1 MQLDWSN
8 LRTWDGSQTRAF
20 ELLCGQLA
28 AAELVPPGSAFVPKA
43 PPDAGVECYWRLPN
57 GDEWAWQMKFFRD
70 PPEETQWKQMDESII
85 VALEKHPR
93 LTRYTFCL
101 PRDREDPRIPKQQW
115 FMDKWDIRI
124 DKWKKLAQQRGSEVE
139 FSYWGE
145 FEILNRLS
153 QETHAGRFYFWF
165 NGEYLHRQWFE
176 QHIEVMKSNAGPR
189 YSPELSVD
197 LPIASLFDGLGR
209 VPTFVPRKLKI
220 ASRQLL
226 RAWQRANRAEWRDF
240 AEDGFSSLEKSVQE
254 LTSVLDGLQDAGV
267 LPLPLARLHELAFQ
281 ARKVSS
287 ECVNQLDVAAQ
298 AAQEEERHARN
309 PEDAATQRGVTKS
322 ENLRSGGYYIT
333 QMIRVFE
340 DLVEFTE
347 SAEARL
353 ANLPALLLVGDAGTG
368 KTHLFCDVA
377 ERRVRDGLP
386 TVVLLGEQF
395 NDDEPWTQIIKL
407 LGLSCSRKEELLG
420 ALEAAGQC
428 AGGRALILIDALNEG
443 EGKRLWQKHLA
454 GMLSTLAGYT
464 WVGIAV
470 SVRTSYESIVIPAH
484 LLSEARLIRCVHEG
498 FSNVEY
504 DATQKFFEH
513 YRIQSPTVPFLT
525 PEFRNPQFLK
535 LFCEGLHRKGLTTI
549 PAGLEGI
556 TSIINFFLSSTDDK
570 LWKPDNLDYDPESRL
585 VQRAVERV
593 AEQLAETRH
602 SWMPREEAKKLIDEL
617 LPGRGYER
625 SLFGRM
631 LSEGVLAADMYYV
644 GRDKPPIEGIHFAYE
659 RLTDHLVASHLLGK
673 YLDLKDPSS
682 AFLSGQPL
690 GELIIDEAAARTH
703 RGLVEALCIQV
714 PEKTGRELYELVP
727 HCSGFW
733 AVQEAFIQSLVWRKP
748 ATIQQAALD
757 YINSHV
763 IRTKAGHDQL
773 FNAFL
778 TLAPRSDHPLNSR
791 FLHRNLKRDSLPNRD
806 AHWSIF
812 LHEHYGTGSI
822 IDRLIDWAWLAKDKE
837 YANDDS
843 VFLTS
848 LTLAWF
854 LTSSNRFVRDR
865 ATKALVSLLESRLHV
880 LMDVIKEL
888 FDVNDPYVSERI
900 FAVAYGCSLRST
912 NINAIGELAQS
923 VYDRVF
929 KEGTPPPNVLLRDY
943 ARGVV
948 EIAMQRGCSVK
959 VNPERIRPPYKSD
972 WTENIPTE
980 AELREK
986 YYPKDLPKESGYI
999 AIWSSVMGFGDFAR
1013 YIIGTNS
1020 GGFEWSSRRLNV
1032 NYGPSRKEQYE
1043 EFIASLT
1050 ERQRKAF
1057 SVYETVRRN
1066 AELYIRIDDNRKIEV
1081 FTRKYSEEEWAATK
1095 QEALRRLIITLG
1107 KSKRQKLDNVV
1118 RPYLE
1123 DPRDETAFDLSLAQ
1137 RWIFKKAV
1145 DLGWSPELFGDFERY
1160 VNYRDVRESH
1170 KTERIGKKY
1179 QWIAYYEFLAR
1190 VSDNFR
1196 WVGRFDDSTK
1206 YEGPWQLY
1214 GRNIDPS
1221 VVLPTTGY
1229 HPYDDEIHNWWFP
1242 VRYEAW
1248 NLHQEDIDWLQA
1260 FEDLP
1265 NLESLLDVHAP
1276 GDGAEWLLLD
1286 GFFKWEQPVP
1296 LGEDKYETNRREI
1309 WYMIKSYIVKK
1320 EDAEEIYQWATKQN
1334 FMGRWMPE
1342 GIELYNM
1349 FLGEY
1354 PWAQSVP
1361 KGEDWRQGTDSV
1373 IPKPILASEARYIWE
1388 GSGYDCS
1395 LDDTMSIQLPCAWMV
1410 RQMGINW
1417 DGEEGHFQD
1426 NEGTLVAFD
1435 PSVKSKGPSAL
1446 LANKKLLLEFLERN
1460 SYTLVWTVLGE
1471 KNLLGPGI
1479 NRGEWKGRLEMSGA
1493 ARIRNGLWEIKV
1505 NPSFRTP
1512 EQKT

>member
-1 MQLDWSN
+1 MDWSS

-28 AAELVPPGSAFVPKA
+28 AAESVPIGSTFVPKA
-43 PPDAGVECYWRLPN
+43 SPDAGVECYWRLPN
-57 GDEWAWQMKFFRD
+57 GDEWAWQAKFFRN
-70 PPEETQWKQMDESII
+70 PPEDSQWKQMAESVIT
-85 VALEKHPR
+85 ALEKHPR

-101 PRDREDPRIPKQQW
+101 PRDREDPRVPKQQW
-115 FMDKWDIRI
+115 FMNKWDIHT
-124 DKWKKLAQQRGSEVE
+124 DKWKKLAQQRGIEVE
-139 FSYWGE
+139 FPYWGE
-145 FEILNRLS
+145 SEILNRLS
-153 QETHAGRFYFWF
+153 QETHAGRLYFWF
-165 NGEYLHRQWFE
+165 NSEYLHGQWFE
-176 QHIEVMKSNAGPR
+176 QHIEVTKSNAGPR

-209 VPTFVPRKLKI
+209 LPDFVPRKLKS
-220 ASRQLL
+220 AGRQLF
-226 RAWQRANRAEWRDF
+226 RAWQRANRADWRGF
-240 AEDGFSSLEKSVQE
+240 AADEFSSLDKSVQE
-254 LTSVLDGLQDAGV
+254 LIDLLDGLQDAGV
-267 LPLPLARLHELAFQ
+267 LPLPLTRLHELAFHAQ
-281 ARKVSS
+281 QVSS
-287 ECVNQLDVAAQ
+287 DCVHQLDVTAQ
-298 AAQEEERHARN
+298 TAQEEERHAGT
-309 PEDAATQRGVTKS
+309 PEDTVTRRGVTKS
-322 ENLRSGGYYIT
+322 ENLRSGGYCVTKMVRI
-333 QMIRVFE
+333 FA

-353 ANLPALLLVGDAGTG
+353 ANLPSLLLVGDAGTG

-395 NDDEPWTQIIKL
+395 NNDEPWTQMIKL

-420 ALEAAGQC
+420 ALEAAAQC
-428 AGGRALILIDALNEG
+428 AGSRALILIDALNEG
-443 EGKRLWQKHLA
+443 EGKSLWQKHLA

-470 SVRTSYESIVIPAH
+470 SVRTSYEPIVIPAH
-484 LLSEARLIRCVHEG
+484 LLSEDRLIRCMHEG
-498 FSNVEY
+498 FSDVEY

-513 YRIQSPTVPFLT
+513 YQIQSPTVPFLM

-556 TSIINFFLSSTDDK
+556 TSIINFFLASTDEK

-585 VQRAVERV
+585 VQRAVEKV

-602 SWMPREEAKKLIDEL
+602 SWMPREEAQKLVDEL
-617 LPGRGYER
+617 LPSRGYEQ

-631 LSEGVLAADMYYV
+631 LSEGILAADMYYV

-659 RLTDHLVASHLLGK
+659 RLTDHLITSYLLEK
-673 YLDLKDPSS
+673 HLDLKDPSS

-690 GELIIDEAAARTH
+690 GELITNEAATWTH

-714 PEKTGRELYELVP
+714 PEKTGRELPELAA
-727 HCSGFW
+727 HCSDFW

-748 ATIQQAALD
+748 ATIQQATID

-763 IRTKAGHDQL
+763 IGTKAGHDQL
-773 FNAFL
+773 MNAFL
-778 TLAPRSDHPLNSR
+778 TVAPRSDHPLNAR
-791 FLHRNLKRDSLPNRD
+791 FLHRNLKKDSLPYRD

-812 LHEHYGTGSI
+812 LHEQYGTRGI

-837 YANDDS
+837 HANDDS

-865 ATKALVSLLESRLHV
+865 ATKALVSLLESRLRV
-880 LMDVIKEL
+880 LMDVITEL

-912 NINAIGELAQS
+912 NVSAVGELAQS

-929 KEGTPPPNVLLRDY
+929 REGTPPPNVLLRDY

-948 EIAMQRGCSVK
+948 EIAMHRGCSIQ
-959 VNPERIRPPYKSD
+959 VNLEKIRPPYQSD
-972 WTENIPTE
+972 WTEDIPTE
-980 AELREK
+980 VELREE
-986 YYPKDLPKESGYI
+986 YYPKDLTKESGYI
-999 AIWSSVMGFGDFAR
+999 AIWSSVMSFGDFAR

-1020 GGFEWSSRRLNV
+1020 GGFEWSSRRFNV
-1032 NYGPSRKEQYE
+1032 EYGPSRREQYE
-1043 EFIASLT
+1043 DFIASLT

-1057 SVYETVRRN
+1057 SIYETVRRN
-1066 AELYIRIDDNRKIEV
+1066 VKFYIRIDDSRKIEV
-1081 FTRKYSEEEWAATK
+1081 FKRSYSEEELAATE
-1095 QEALRRLIITLG
+1095 QEALLRLNNTLG
-1107 KSKRQKLDNVV
+1107 KSKRQKLEDVV
-1118 RPYLE
+1118 LPYLE

-1160 VNYRDVRESH
+1160 MNYRDVRESH
-1170 KTERIGKKY
+1170 KSERIGKKY

-1196 WVGRFDDSTK
+1196 WVGRWDDSIK

-1221 VVLPTTGY
+1221 VVLPTMGY
-1229 HPYDDEIHNWWFP
+1229 HPYDDEVHNWWFP
-1242 VRYEAW
+1242 VGYETW
-1248 NLHQEDIDWLQA
+1248 NLHQEDTDWLQA
-1260 FEDLP
+1260 FDDLP

-1276 GDGAEWLLLD
+1276 GDGSEWLLLD
-1286 GFFKWEQPVP
+1286 GFFKWEQPV
-1296 LGEDKYETNRREI
+1296 LIGEDKYETNRREI
-1309 WYMIKSYIVKK
+1309 WYMIKSYIANKK
-1320 EDAEEIYQWATKQN
+1320 DAEEIYEWTTKQN
-1334 FMGRWMPE
+1334 FIGRWMPE
-1342 GIELYNM
+1342 SQDVFQM

-1354 PWAQSVP
+1354 PWASSVQISEEWT
-1361 KGEDWRQGTDSV
+1361 KGRDSE
-1373 IPKPILASEARYIWE
+1373 IPRPVLVSAARYIWG

-1395 LDDTMSIQLPCAWMV
+1395 LDDTISIQLPCAWLI
-1410 RQMGINW
+1410 RQMGLNW
-1417 DGEEGHFQD
+1417 NGEEGHFRD
-1426 NEGTLVAFD
+1426 NERRLVAFD
-1435 PSVKSKGPSAL
+1435 PSVKSKGSSVL
-1446 LANKKLLLEFLERN
+1446 VANKKLLVEFLERN
-1460 SYTLVWTVLGE
+1460 GYTLVWTVLGE
-1471 KNLLGPGI
+1471 KNILGPRT
-1479 NRGEWKGRLEMSGA
+1479 NMGEWEGRLEISGA
-1493 ARIRNGLWEIKV
+1493 ARIRNSLWEIKV

-1512 EQKT
+1512 ERET